1 MKKKKFKKLKH
12 RKEMRHYIDPNDL
25 KEKDNKTSYLKEIA
39 GLATIL
45 GAGVTGG
52 AMMADDRV
60 YAAESSVDRKS
71 EIIGSNS
78 ITGSI
83 DEEVS
88 NNNQK
93 TASATD
99 SNSVKLSQSQSTEQS
114 VTYSKS
120 RSLLASMSLSTS
132 TSFSQSASA
141 SAAVSL
147 SESASASTSAAK
159 STSDSKSKST
169 SKASTKE
176 STSQKS
182 ESKSTAENTK
192 TSSESE
198 SVLAA
203 SSVSKNNEGSASDN
217 NSQVVGSVSDSIQL
231 NPSGKTNS
239 KSTEKENSISNSE
252 AQSSSTSKSL
262 SISESVSDSISQSE
276 SISDIVSQSQSFSH
290 SLSQSESVLSSL
302 SLAKNKSTE
311 KRSNTQKIHRSHLS
325 SNEHN
330 TVLQSNKNVEENSTG
345 INRSA
350 NTSHVSKSTITSA
363 YSSSSN
369 NIPTASQA
377 SLDLNKNISS
387 LVNLPLATNNTI
399 ERNNSTANSQLP
411 IALGA
416 NFVTLATTN
425 DTVVKPTFSGT
436 VMIKNADG
444 SNVNGTD
451 FKDGAVPTYTFRL
464 STYGDSNVTNPQFI
478 IMIPK
483 GFTATTADFS
493 TLTNTQGTDI
503 FSGGGFAGPYNGKS
517 TIKALGNYGPNG
529 EQLFMI
535 TLTGATPT
543 WGNNFGGQVK
553 LTLDANAKG
562 VVSYNVYG
570 VPFVSEVS
578 NYAVANGTS
587 AYGGGSYTFNVNGQA
602 IEVVK
607 NSTGI
612 NNQQGSINYILNK
625 TVELPQFTGVASFGN
640 LNSSGIF
647 VSGNSINYTSNTPQS
662 QIPALSV
669 RLSTVGDSTVN
680 NPQFVVM
687 IPKGFTSSV
696 TDFNL
701 INKDVGNY
709 FGGVFNGSNQYS
721 TSNYSIED
729 LGKVGPNGE
738 QLFKI
743 QLDFNPGWNAARNF
757 GGQFKLTL
765 DPTQTGTY
773 SYGNNGVPIVSELA
787 SDATP
792 TAGTYTFVANGQN
805 IAVVKSGFS
814 SHINYAINTNLIP
827 TFTGTA
833 ILDANGKTYSGDS
846 VPTYSFRL
854 STTGESTVQNPKF
867 IVMIP
872 DGFTATTDDFSFNTS
887 GYSGTASVKELGNYG
902 PNGEQLFEV
911 SLTGTTPNFTT
922 NSVMGSVKLS
932 PNFNGQTG
940 GSHTYSNATAPLVAE
955 VSNYSN
961 TTYGTYTFNTSDGA
975 VTVVK
980 SPQTVNWT
988 DPSNQA
994 ANSSGSVTYTIQVG
1008 KEQLPT
1014 TAYTISNIKVTP
1026 VAGETSSDAGYE
1038 QLAFSITPKQTLQ
1051 DGQYID
1057 VHLGLPD
1064 SNGNIENY
1072 DSKLAANL
1080 PLMTPNGVQIATAYN
1095 MGTYYRIVFNSE
1107 AAAYT
1112 SGNNKLTLNPILRWG
1127 NPQSQQPSI
1136 SINQGSDNTT
1146 NLGKVYVYQYTDDE
1160 SKNGTLFAYTPTNDV
1175 TINGQHYA
1183 SGLHIQGQYVY
1194 DKQYLDCNNTTTA
1207 GIFYNNN
1214 RVWGPNNSV
1223 SINTNWANAIGFK
1236 IATSGA
1242 ATSEAN
1248 TGSNFDI
1255 AITVG
1260 NSKEFTYTWLTDS
1273 QMEDRIKS
1281 IYAWYVNNELSN
1293 EVAGS
1298 SPTNVYLKN
1307 EINKVS
1313 QMTSPVT
1320 VTHEETT
1327 TANGEIEMVYHVKIA
1342 DSSIR
1347 LKGLIIPLTVSAN
1360 GFTMPDDIKSYQEDL
1375 DKSPTVDKNNY
1386 ENTPNMG
1393 AATSNTALQAALQNT
1408 AHPVMTITNNVTG
1421 DTVSLP
1427 NTIDW
1432 NTWKAGIA
1440 YGVNGDVTNSS
1451 DSTNTRTATLE
1462 FINDT
1467 NPSNP
1472 ITLTQATNNFQGP
1485 AEGTIIFSDATATL
1499 EGLESEGYILEKVVD
1514 NQTGQVLT
1522 PPDGVSISDLSKYV
1536 YGSLG
1541 DGPNKFTVYLR
1552 KIDTASISA
1561 SQSESIV
1568 ISHSESMSNSLSNAV
1583 SMSESLSNSVSMS
1596 ESLSNSVS
1604 MSESLSNSVSM
1615 SESLSNSVSM
1625 SESLSNS
1632 VSMSESLSNSV
1643 SMSESLSNSVSMSE
1657 SLSNSVSMSESLS
1670 NSVSMSE
1677 SLSNSVSM
1685 SESLSNSVSMSE
1697 SLSNSV
1703 SMSESLSNSVS
1714 MSESLSN
1721 SVSMSESMSNSVS
1734 MSESLSNS
1742 VSMSESMSNSVSM
1755 SESLSNS
1762 VSMSES
1768 LSNSVSMSESMSN
1781 SVSMSESLSNSVSM
1795 SESLSNSVSMSESL
1809 SNSVSM
1815 SESMSNSVSMS
1826 ESLSNSV
1833 SMSESLSNSVSM
1845 SESMSNSVSMSES
1858 LSNSVSMSE
1867 SLSNSVSMS
1876 ESLSNSVSMSESLSN
1891 SVSMSESMSNSVSM
1905 SESMSNSVSMSESL
1919 SNSVSMSESLS
1930 NSVSMSESMNNSVSM
1945 SESLSN
1951 SVSMSERV
1959 SESTSFS
1966 TSITSK
1972 SMRST
1977 NTSESLSTSNVS
1989 ASQSL
1994 IPSEIPANS
2003 LRSETGQANSVTPI
2017 ASEKRLSSNRRN
2029 SESIGI
2035 IKVNKTNRMAKRPRN
2050 QKLPQTGTKNNSS
2063 LLGIIAASLGALLGL
2078 RSRKNNKK

>member
-1 MKKKKFKKLKH
+1 MEEKNFKNKRKDSQKKK
-12 RKEMRHYIDPNDL
+12 YVDPNRL
-25 KEKDNKTSYLKEIA
+25 KDQSDNSKFYIKE
-39 GLATIL
+39 LAALAAIL
-45 GAGVTGG
+45 GTGTTG
-52 AMMADDRV
+52 IAILPNDRV
-60 YAAESSVDRKS
+60 YAAQTSVD
-71 EIIGSNS
+71 
-78 ITGSI
+78 
-83 DEEVS
+83 
-88 NNNQK
+88 
-93 TASATD
+93 
-99 SNSVKLSQSQSTEQS
+99 
-114 VTYSKS
+114 
-120 RSLLASMSLSTS
+120 
-132 TSFSQSASA
+132 
-141 SAAVSL
+141 
-147 SESASASTSAAK
+147 AK
-159 STSDSKSKST
+159 S
-169 SKASTKE
+169 
-176 STSQKS
+176 QI
-182 ESKSTAENTK
+182 
-192 TSSESE
+192 
-198 SVLAA
+198 
-203 SSVSKNNEGSASDN
+203 
-217 NSQVVGSVSDSIQL
+217 VGSVSEST
-231 NPSGKTNS
+231 KTGVSNQVNS

-262 SISESVSDSISQSE
+262 KISESVSDSISQSE
-276 SISDIVSQSQSFSH
+276 SISRIVSQSQSFSH
-290 SLSQSESVLSSL
+290 SLSQSESILNSL

-311 KRSNTQKIHRSHLS
+311 KRSNTQKINRSHLS
-325 SNEHN
+325 SNEHS
-330 TVLQSNKNVEENSTG
+330 TVLKSNKNVEENSTG
-345 INRSA
+345 INRPS
-350 NTSHVSKSTITSA
+350 NPSRVSESTITSA
-363 YSSSSN
+363 YTSPSN
-369 NIPTASQA
+369 NIPTTLQA

-464 STYGDSNVTNPQFI
+464 STYGDSTVTNPQFI

-493 TLTNTQGTDI
+493 TLTNSQGIDI
-503 FSGGGFAGPYNGKS
+503 FSGGGFAGPYNGTS
-517 TIKALGNYGPNG
+517 TIKELGNYGPNG

-570 VPFVSEVS
+570 APFVSEVS

-587 AYGGGSYTFNVNGQA
+587 PYGGGSYTFNVNGQA

-612 NNQQGSINYILNK
+612 NNQQGSINYSLNN

-640 LNSSGIF
+640 LNSSGAF

-662 QIPALSV
+662 QIPTLSV
-669 RLSTVGDSTVN
+669 RLSTLGDSTVN
-680 NPQFVVM
+680 NPKFIVM
-687 IPKGFTSSV
+687 IPKGFTSST
-696 TDFNL
+696 TDFSL
-701 INKDVGNY
+701 IDKNVGNY
-709 FGGVFNGSNQYS
+709 FGGQFNGSNQYS
-721 TSNYSIED
+721 PSNYSIED

-743 QLDFNPGWNAARNF
+743 QLDFNPGWNVAQNF

-773 SYGNNGVPIVSELA
+773 SYGSNGAPIVSELA
-787 SDATP
+787 SDAKPSASTD
-792 TAGTYTFVANGQN
+792 ANYTFVANGQN
-805 IAVVKSGFS
+805 IAVVKSSAS
-814 SHINYAINTNLIP
+814 SIINYAINTNLLP

-867 IVMIP
+867 IVMVP
-872 DGFTATTDDFSFNTS
+872 DGFTATTDAFSFDTS
-887 GYSGTASVKELGNYG
+887 GYSGTVSVKELGNYG

-932 PNFNGQTG
+932 PNFNGNTG

-955 VSNYSN
+955 VSNYSS

-975 VTVVK
+975 LNVVK

-1026 VAGETSSDAGYE
+1026 VAGATSSDAGYE

-1080 PLMTPNGVQIATAYN
+1080 SLMTPNGVQIATAYN

-1112 SGNNKLTLNPILRWG
+1112 SGNNKLILNPILRWG

-1136 SINQGSDNTT
+1136 SINQSSDNTT
-1146 NLGKVYVYQYTDDE
+1146 NLGKVYVYQYTGDE

-1194 DKQYLDCNNTTTA
+1194 DKQYLDYNNTTTA

-1223 SINTNWANAIGFK
+1223 SINTNWINAIGFK

-1242 ATSEAN
+1242 TTSEAN
-1248 TGSNFDI
+1248 TGSSFDI

-1313 QMTSPVT
+1313 QMTSLVT

-1327 TANGEIEMVYHVKIA
+1327 TADGEIKMVYHVQVA

-1386 ENTPNMG
+1386 ENTPAMG
-1393 AATSNTALQAALQNT
+1393 AATSNTALQEALQNT

-1421 DTVSLP
+1421 GTVPLP

-1440 YGVNGDVTNSS
+1440 YGVNGDVTNSN

-1485 AEGTIIFSDATATL
+1485 AEGKITFSNATATL

-1561 SQSESIV
+1561 SQSESTV
-1568 ISHSESMSNSLSNAV
+1568 ISESESRSNSLSNAV

-1632 VSMSESLSNSV
+1632 VSMSGSLSNSV
-1643 SMSESLSNSVSMSE
+1643 SMSESLSNS
-1657 SLSNSVSMSESLS
+1657 NT
-1670 NSVSMSE
+1670 
-1677 SLSNSVSM
+1677 
-1685 SESLSNSVSMSE
+1685 
-1697 SLSNSV
+1697 
-1703 SMSESLSNSVS
+1703 
-1714 MSESLSN
+1714 
-1721 SVSMSESMSNSVS
+1721 
-1734 MSESLSNS
+1734 
-1742 VSMSESMSNSVSM
+1742 
-1755 SESLSNS
+1755 
-1762 VSMSES
+1762 
-1768 LSNSVSMSESMSN
+1768 
-1781 SVSMSESLSNSVSM
+1781 
-1795 SESLSNSVSMSESL
+1795 
-1809 SNSVSM
+1809 
-1815 SESMSNSVSMS
+1815 
-1826 ESLSNSV
+1826 
-1833 SMSESLSNSVSM
+1833 
-1845 SESMSNSVSMSES
+1845 
-1858 LSNSVSMSE
+1858 
-1867 SLSNSVSMS
+1867 
-1876 ESLSNSVSMSESLSN
+1876 
-1891 SVSMSESMSNSVSM
+1891 
-1905 SESMSNSVSMSESL
+1905 
-1919 SNSVSMSESLS
+1919 
-1930 NSVSMSESMNNSVSM
+1930 
-1945 SESLSN
+1945 
-1951 SVSMSERV
+1951 
-1959 SESTSFS
+1959 STSTLNS
-1966 TSITSK
+1966 HS
-1972 SMRST
+1972 
-1977 NTSESLSTSNVS
+1977 V
-1989 ASQSL
+1989 SQSL
-1994 IPSEIPANS
+1994 IPSETPSTS
-2003 LRSETGQANSVTPI
+2003 LNNQTEQITPGTTTETHFYP
-2017 ASEKRLSSNRRN
+2017 NRRK
-2029 SESIGI
+2029 SDSVEVTR
-2035 IKVNKTNRMAKRPRN
+2035 VNKVHRRTARSINR
-2050 QKLPQTGTKNNSS
+2050 KLPQTGAKNDSG
-2063 LLGIIAASLGALLGL
+2063 LLGIVATTLGALLGL
-2078 RSRKNNKK
+2078 RNKKRKNRK